1 MTANQCKDW
10 VSGSIGRQA
19 AAAAVLSLLAIGI
32 RTIVDPWIGDRHE
45 FLSAY
50 GAVAV
55 ATWLATWRAGVGTA
69 VVAIGGMAWLFDVA
83 RNDVEALGEWHDML
97 AIATAAFVSALI
109 IFFEHRSA
117 TSRNALLQQVESL
130 DEADH
135 RKSDFLAFVAHELRN
150 PLSTVMVGTGVIK
163 KGIGPGTLSGTL
175 DMVERQAHVM
185 QRLVNDLLDVA
196 RIEQGKIE
204 LAREKTAISRVIES
218 AITDVS
224 SLMSQC
230 SPRIV
235 YVPQQ
240 AGAALIDPLRIGQVV
255 GNLLHNAVKFS
266 PPDGVVT
273 VTAGSMGQDVFIS
286 VKDEGIGIPSD
297 ELHTIFDSF
306 VQLDAAS
313 AHPPGLGLGLSLSRK
328 LVEMHGGVLQ
338 ASSDGP
344 GRGAEF
350 VIRLPRGLSQD
361 VAEPSCSPATDSAAD
376 RSKEAESPIPL
387 RLLVVDDNRDAAES
401 LALLLT
407 LKGYTA
413 TTAGDGRSALQ
424 AAITER
430 PDMVFLDIGLPDMTG
445 HQVAVKLRQQM
456 AGGTQPVL
464 VALTGCGSRGDLER
478 SKQAGFDTHLTKPIS
493 IEQLDKALELAREK
507 SGRPDLLA
515 AFDAGHKKIAG
526 ADYCE
531 SAGR

>member
-1 MTANQCKDW
+1 MAAYQWKDW
-10 VSGSIGRQA
+10 ASRSIGRQA
-19 AAAAVLSLLAIGI
+19 AAATVLSLMAIGI
-32 RTIVDPWIGDRHE
+32 RTLLDPWIGDRQE

-69 VVAIGGMAWLFDVA
+69 VVTIGGMAWLFDVPP
-83 RNDVEALGEWHDML
+83 NDAQALSEWHGTLD
-97 AIATAAFVSALI
+97 IATAVCVSALI

-117 TSRNALLQQVESL
+117 TSRNALLKQVESL

-135 RKSDFLAFVAHELRN
+135 RKSDFLALVAHELRN

-163 KGIGPGTLSGTL
+163 KGIGPSSLSGTL

-204 LAREKTAISRVIES
+204 LTKEKTAISRVIEC

-224 SLMSQC
+224 SLMHQC

-273 VTAGSMGQDVFIS
+273 VTAGGMGRDFFIS

-297 ELHTIFDSF
+297 ELHTIFESF

-350 VIRLPRGLSQD
+350 VIRLPRGLPQD
-361 VAEPSCSPATDSAAD
+361 VTESSCPPGTDAAE
-376 RSKEAESPIPL
+376 RRKEAEAPAPL

-413 TTAGDGRSALQ
+413 STAGDGRAALE

-430 PDMVFLDIGLPDMTG
+430 PDIVFLDIGLPDMSG
-445 HQVAVKLRQQM
+445 HQVAMKLRQQM
-456 AGGTQPVL
+456 VGGKQPVL
-464 VALTGCGSRGDLER
+464 VALTGCGSRGDVER
-478 SKQAGFDTHLTKPIS
+478 SRRAGFDTHLTKPIS
-493 IEQLDKALELAREK
+493 IEQLDEALDIAKGKNEQQH
-507 SGRPDLLA
+507 LLE
-515 AFDAGHKKIAG
+515 AFDAGQKHISDAHYSER
-526 ADYCE
+526 A
-531 SAGR
+531 AR